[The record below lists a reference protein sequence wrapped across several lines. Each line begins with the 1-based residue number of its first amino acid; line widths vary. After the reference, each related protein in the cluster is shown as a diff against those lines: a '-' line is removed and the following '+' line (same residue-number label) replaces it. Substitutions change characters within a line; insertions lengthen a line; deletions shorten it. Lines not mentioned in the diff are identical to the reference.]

1 MLMHP
6 MSRILTSLLCTALL
20 VWSGAAAAHAK
31 LVRAKPAAEAELGAS
46 PKAVTLWFNET
57 PEADF
62 SNVKVLDAAGQVMAE
77 GAPVPTKD
85 QKALELTLSATLPPG
100 RYTVRYRVIAVDGH
114 VLEGSF
120 TFRVGSAAA
129 Q

>member
-1 MLMHP
+1 MHP
-6 MSRILTSLLCTALL
+6 TTRIFVSMLCAAALAWSGTAL
-20 VWSGAAAAHAK
+20 AHAK
-31 LVRAKPAAEAELGAS
+31 LVRSKPAADAELGAA

-62 SNVKVLDAAGQVMAE
+62 SNVKVLDAAGKTVVE

-85 QKALELTLSATLPPG
+85 RKALELALSATLAPG
-100 RYTVRYRVIAVDGH
+100 SYTVRYRVIAVDGH

-120 TFRVGSAAA
+120 TFRVGTAAA

>member
-1 MLMHP
+1 MHP
-6 MSRILTSLLCTALL
+6 MSRILASLLCAAMLA
-20 VWSGAAAAHAK
+20 WSGAAAAHAK
-31 LVRAKPAAEAELGAS
+31 LVRSKPAAEAELGAA

-62 SNVKVLDAAGQVMAE
+62 SNVKVLDAAGQVIVD
-77 GAPVPTKD
+77 GAPVATQD
-85 QKALELTLSATLPPG
+85 RKALELTLSATLAPG
-100 RYTVRYRVIAVDGH
+100 SYTVRYRVIAVDGH

-120 TFRVGSAAA
+120 TFRVVAAAA